1 MEKILKAKPL
11 IKDKY
16 KELKAEI
23 EALPQTLVMKVIRLG
38 EDPASAFYVQN
49 ILNQG
54 NKLGVEV
61 ELVTL
66 ETTTTQQD
74 LVALISSYNNDDSVA
89 GIMLQKPLPKH
100 LDEAEINLLI
110 KATKD
115 LDGFHPENLGK
126 LLLEQEGLFPC
137 TATACLTMME
147 YYGIETAGKNIV
159 ILGRSSIVG
168 KPLANMLLR
177 KDKTGNAT
185 VTVCHSRTNNLPEIT
200 RQADILIAA
209 IGKANFV
216 TKDFLN
222 ENAIVIDVGINEILD
237 PEGKPIYV
245 GDVDYSDVLDKVKAI
260 TPVPGGIGSVTTYE
274 LFKNL
279 LKAKK
284 LAKINKYID

>member
-16 KELKAEI
+16 QDLKTEI
-23 EALPQTLVMKVIRLG
+23 EKLNEPLIMKVIRLS

-49 ILNQG
+49 ILNRG
-54 NKLGVEV
+54 KKLGVVVDLITME
-61 ELVTL
+61 E
-66 ETTTTQQD
+66 TTTQQE
-74 LVALISSYNNDDSVA
+74 LVQLIESFNRDESVA

-100 LDEAEINLLI
+100 IDESVINSLI
-110 KATKD
+110 KSTKD
-115 LDGFHPENLGK
+115 VDGFHPQNLGK
-126 LLLEQEGLFPC
+126 LVLEQDGLFPC

-147 YYGIETAGKNIV
+147 YYGIETSGKNIV
-159 ILGRSSIVG
+159 VLGRSAIVG

-185 VTVCHSRTNNLPEIT
+185 VTVCHSRTNNLKEIT
-200 RQADILIAA
+200 KQADILIAA

-216 TKDFLN
+216 KQDFLSKDCV
-222 ENAIVIDVGINEILD
+222 VIDVGINEVFD
-237 PEGKPIYV
+237 ATGTASYV
-245 GDVDYSDVLDKVKAI
+245 GDVDYENVFEKVSAI

-279 LKAKK
+279 LKSKK
-284 LAKINKYID
+284 IDKIK

>member
-1 MEKILKAKPL
+1 LIEKILKAKPL
-11 IKDKY
+11 TKEKY
-16 KELKAEI
+16 KELKTEI
-23 EALPQTLVMKVIRLG
+23 SQLGEPLVMKVIRLG

-54 NKLGVEV
+54 KKLGVDV
-61 ELVTL
+61 DLITL
-66 ETTTTQQD
+66 SGNTSQHD
-74 LVALISSYNNDDSVA
+74 LVKLIEDFNNDDSVA
-89 GIMLQKPLPKH
+89 GIMLQKPLPQH
-100 LDEAEINLLI
+100 INETKINSLI

-115 LDGFHPENLGK
+115 VDGFHPENLGK

-147 YYGIETAGKNIV
+147 YYGIETSGKNIV
-159 ILGRSSIVG
+159 IIGRSAIVG

-185 VTVCHSRTNNLPEIT
+185 VTVCHSRTKNIKDIT
-200 RQADILIAA
+200 KKADILIAA

-216 TKDFLN
+216 TQDFIN
-222 ENAIVIDVGINEILD
+222 NDCVVIDVGINEIID
-237 PEGKPIYV
+237 TEGKASYV
-245 GDVDYSDVLDKVKAI
+245 GDVDYHNVLDNVLAI

-284 LAKINKYID
+284 IAKNK

>member
-23 EALPQTLVMKVIRLG
+23 ASLTEPLIMKVIRLG

-54 NKLGVEV
+54 KKLGVEV
-61 ELVTL
+61 DLITL
-66 ETTTTQQD
+66 DETTTQHD
-74 LVALISSYNNDDSVA
+74 LVSLIESFNNDNSVA
-89 GIMLQKPLPKH
+89 GIMLQKPLPEQI
-100 LDEAEINLLI
+100 DESEINSLI
-110 KATKD
+110 KANKD
-115 LDGFHPENLGK
+115 VDGFHPENLGK

-137 TATACLTMME
+137 TATACLTMMD
-147 YYGIETAGKNIV
+147 YYNIETTGKNIV
-159 ILGRSSIVG
+159 VLGRSAIVG

-185 VTVCHSRTNNLPEIT
+185 VTVCHSRTNNIKEVT
-200 RQADILIAA
+200 QRADILIAA

-216 TKDFLN
+216 TQDFLKKDC
-222 ENAIVIDVGINEILD
+222 IVIDVGINEVID
-237 PEGKPIYV
+237 SSGNANYV
-245 GDVDYSDVLDKVKAI
+245 GDVDYQAVFDHVQAI

-279 LKAKK
+279 LKSKK
-284 LAKINKYID
+284 NTNFK